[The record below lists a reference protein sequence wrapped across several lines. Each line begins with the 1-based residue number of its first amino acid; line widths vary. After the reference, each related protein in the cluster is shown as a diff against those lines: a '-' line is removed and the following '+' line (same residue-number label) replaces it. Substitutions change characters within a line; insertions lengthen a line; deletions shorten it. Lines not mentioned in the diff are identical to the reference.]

1 MPRYNGS
8 ATVATW
14 NQLVARLEDLNF
26 KGQFRDD
33 LFDLSIN
40 RGLLKDFL
48 CKQRPKQFALLQ
60 KIFPGF
66 EDVNIDLA
74 EEIILT
80 ELPDEQELTAEYLH
94 EEKPRL
100 FNMLEMWYVEGI
112 LRNAALWNDTMR
124 NLFEHM

>member
-14 NQLVARLEDLNF
+14 NQLVARLQDSKF
-26 KGQFRDD
+26 KGKFRDD
-33 LFDLSIN
+33 LCDLSIN

-48 CKQRPKQFALLQ
+48 RELRPNQLALLQ
-60 KIFPGF
+60 IIFPGF
-66 EDVNIDLA
+66 ENVNIDLA
-74 EEIILT
+74 EKIILT
-80 ELPDEQELTAEYLH
+80 DLPDEQELTAEYLH
-94 EEKPRL
+94 KEKPDL

-112 LRNAALWNDTMR
+112 LRNANLWNDTMK